1 MHVRTI
7 QCMSDRNN
15 NSIQH
20 IVENLH
26 RHSNT
31 NEFLLSINVS
41 LWALQTHI
49 EYHKEIIKRTANE
62 TF

>member
-1 MHVRTI
+1 MYRYIGRARERDISMHVRTI

-20 IVENLH
+20 KVENLH

-41 LWALQTHI
+41 LWASQTHI
-49 EYHKEIIKRTANE
+49 E
-62 TF
+62 